1 MNPGTA
7 PGAAVPPQAV
17 LIDFGGVLT
26 SGVFDAFRA
35 VSHRISGDPR
45 LIERILRED
54 GASGRLLAEHEC
66 GRLGQ
71 AGFEEGFA
79 ERLRAHGVATV
90 PAGLVTQIQDGLRLD
105 EAMLT
110 AVARL
115 RSDGVPV
122 AIVSNAFGDDCYQGV
137 DLYAI
142 ADAVVISSD
151 VGVRKPSQSIYRIA
165 CERLGADPAACV
177 MIDDLRHNLDG
188 AERLGIRGLH
198 HLNGTETVHR
208 LAEIFG
214 LDLGPD
220 TGGERPP
227 AGTDRDSPMRYD
239 RKRR

>member
-7 PGAAVPPQAV
+7 SGVALPPQAV
-17 LIDFGGVLT
+17 LTDFGGVLT
-26 SGVFDAFRA
+26 SDVFDAFRA
-35 VSHRISGDPR
+35 VSHRISGDPC
-45 LIERILRED
+45 LIERLLRED
-54 GASGRLLAEHEC
+54 EASGRLLVEHEC
-66 GRLGQ
+66 GRLSQ
-71 AGFEEGFA
+71 AGFEDGFA
-79 ERLRAHGVATV
+79 GRLRAHGVAAV

-105 EAMLT
+105 EVMLS

-122 AIVSNAFGDDCYQGV
+122 AIVSNAFGDDCYRGV
-137 DLYAI
+137 DLDAI
-142 ADAVVISSD
+142 ADTVVISSD
-151 VGVRKPSQSIYRIA
+151 VGVRKPSRRIYRIA

-198 HLNGTETVHR
+198 HLNSTATVHR

-214 LDLGPD
+214 LDLEPD

-227 AGTDRDSPMRYD
+227 AGTDQGPPMRYD